1 MNTKP
6 TDIVVE
12 PWYKQFW
19 PWFIF
24 LLPASVVVAGVITVI
39 IAFRNADS
47 LVADDYYKKGLGINQ
62 TLAEDTAASDLA
74 AKAHIDIDALTGE
87 VRVKLLGEFSVPP
100 TDLVLE
106 WIHPTSQKQD
116 FAMAMNITP
125 TAEYGGQLQSAVSG
139 RWYLE
144 LSSQQPVAWRLKSE
158 IDLGA
163 PTSDNSERY
172 QLLLSSGVEG

>member
-1 MNTKP
+1 MNSHHTQ
-6 TDIVVE
+6 TTEE

-39 IAFRNADS
+39 IAFNNADS

-62 TLAEDTAASDLA
+62 TLAEDSAATDLA
-74 AKAHIDIDALTGE
+74 ATATIEIDALTGE
-87 VRVKLLGEFSVPP
+87 VRVQLSGEFSVPP
-100 TDLVLE
+100 KDLVLE
-106 WIHPTSQKQD
+106 WIHPTSQQQD
-116 FAMAMNITP
+116 ISMSLQATP
-125 TAEYGGQLQSAVSG
+125 TKAYGGQLKSSVSG

-158 IDLGA
+158 VILDA
-163 PTSDNSERY
+163 ANSDRY
-172 QLLLSSGVEG
+172 QLTLTSGAEG